1 MYPPEDVVY
10 IDPARSVPNELR
22 DGGRIHKTP
31 ELGILPPSL
40 NSDKKDQFSD
50 QGRSYADKSVSRVI
64 RVFVRPGL
72 GRSSATTCAK
82 LRRAGPEKC
91 FSRLSRDLQGP
102 RAGRA
107 ATGPANRPRSN
118 ECQS

>member
-1 MYPPEDVVY
+1 MLFILILHVAFRFVLAVPPFFAEQHTS
-10 IDPARSVPNELR
+10 R
-22 DGGRIHKTP
+22 
-31 ELGILPPSL
+31 
-40 NSDKKDQFSD
+40 DKKDQFSD

-107 ATGPANRPRSN
+107 ATGPANGPRSN